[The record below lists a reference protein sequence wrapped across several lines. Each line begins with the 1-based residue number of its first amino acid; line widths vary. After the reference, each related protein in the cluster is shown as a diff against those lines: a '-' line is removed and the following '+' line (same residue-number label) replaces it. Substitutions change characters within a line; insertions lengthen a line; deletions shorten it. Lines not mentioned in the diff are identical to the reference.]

1 MGVEPGA
8 MELPEG
14 VFIDG
19 PTALELASVMRLA
32 VSEARR
38 NGTVLSPRLL
48 AAARNF
54 EAVGE
59 RWREQAQA
67 AYLERNIGI
76 PLESAPAKVP
86 PMGTMGTKT
95 AAEMLGVSR
104 RAVVGLAQ
112 RGTLPGH
119 KVAGVW
125 VFALPD
131 VADAAEA
138 RKDHHAA

>member
-1 MGVEPGA
+1 MCHSGA
-8 MELPEG
+8 RELPEG
-14 VFIDG
+14 VFVDG
-19 PTALELASVMRLA
+19 PTAYELIFAMRLA
-32 VSEARR
+32 ANEARR
-38 NGTVLSPRLL
+38 NGTCLSPRLVS
-48 AAARNF
+48 AARRF

-59 RWREQAQA
+59 RWAS
-67 AYLERNIGI
+67 AYRSGKIGI
-76 PLESAPAKVP
+76 PTESAPVKVP
-86 PMGTMGTKT
+86 PMGTMGAKT
-95 AAEMLGVSR
+95 AAEMLGISR

-138 RKDHHAA
+138 RKERHHAA

>member
-1 MGVEPGA
+1 MGVESGA
-8 MELPEG
+8 MEPPEG
-14 VFIDG
+14 VFVDG
-19 PTALELASVMRLA
+19 PTALELTSVMRLA
-32 VSEARR
+32 ASDARR
-38 NGTVLSPRLL
+38 NGSCLSPRLVS
-48 AAARNF
+48 AARMF

-59 RWREQAQA
+59 RWAS
-67 AYLERNIGI
+67 AYRSGNIGI
-76 PLESAPAKVP
+76 PAESAPARVP
-86 PMGTMGTKT
+86 PMGTMGAKT
-95 AAEMLGVSR
+95 AAEMLGISR

-131 VADAAEA
+131 VADAAKA